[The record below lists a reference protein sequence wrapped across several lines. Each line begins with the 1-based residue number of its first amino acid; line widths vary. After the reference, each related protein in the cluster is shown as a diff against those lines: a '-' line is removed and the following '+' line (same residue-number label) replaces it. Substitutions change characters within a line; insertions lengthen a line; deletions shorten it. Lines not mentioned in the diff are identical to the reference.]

1 MKIRNVLLLCVSLAI
16 VSTCSSLKNFREE
29 LKDTVVAYNDLLR
42 WGEFNK
48 AKHFV
53 DASVRQEF
61 EARAQAAKNVK
72 IADYRILNADF
83 ETGEGEQIVEVE
95 FDYYTSPTYLI
106 KTLIDKQKWS
116 YIYVEKEKE
125 KRWRLMTPIPDFR

>member
-106 KTLIDKQKWS
+106 KTLKDKQKWS

>member
-83 ETGEGEQIVEVE
+83 ETGEGEQIVDVE